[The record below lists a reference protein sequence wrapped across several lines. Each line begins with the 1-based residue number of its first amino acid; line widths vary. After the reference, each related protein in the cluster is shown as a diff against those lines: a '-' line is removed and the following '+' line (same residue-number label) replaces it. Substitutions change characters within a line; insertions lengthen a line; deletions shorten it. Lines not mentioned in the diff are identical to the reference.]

1 MVRESAAA
9 SRPQEIAKTWTG
21 TRTIEEM
28 TGKTIAGTPIPFGP
42 YTRAQV
48 IALAV
53 GVLTTLFVSG
63 WALDS
68 GYALIVTLASIAATV
83 AAVVALKFVPEEGA
97 GPIALAVIFT
107 GRWIRRPSLT
117 HRLSAGESPRPM
129 KVGGQAVVIRTASPA
144 ARHQ

>member
-1 MVRESAAA
+1 MPSA
-9 SRPQEIAKTWTG
+9 PQEIAKTWTG
-21 TRTIEEM
+21 TRTVEEM
-28 TGKTIAGTPIPFGP
+28 TGRTLAGTPIPFGP

-68 GYALIVTLASIAATV
+68 GYGLVVTLASIVATA

-97 GPIALAVIFT
+97 GPIALAVIFA
-107 GRWIRRPSLT
+107 GRWVRRPALT

-129 KVGGQAVVIRTASPA
+129 KVGGNTVVILAAGTAD
-144 ARHQ
+144 RHQ